1 MVTSP
6 ASCFLSSSS
15 SSSAPFI
22 IQSRILNT
30 PPPSSSTPI
39 TTNTQKNQNL
49 QHPTLVLLKSTNKDD
64 EIAELEAKLK
74 QLKEEK
80 EQQQQISNEVVSTA
94 VAETTTEMNGDRSVA
109 SNMKNQVPLDEMLS
123 ESWKEDEVENSGGF
137 GIVGSLVTL
146 VALVIGFVILGQVP
160 VGQEGLDKYSTAKPS
175 TTIDLGDKNP
185 ASKGLDIN

>member
-22 IQSRILNT
+22 IQSRILNI
-30 PPPSSSTPI
+30 PPPSTPI
-39 TTNTQKNQNL
+39 TANTQKNQKL
-49 QHPTLVLLKSTNKDD
+49 LEHPILVLLKSTNKDD

-74 QLKEEK
+74 QLKGEK
-80 EQQQQISNEVVSTA
+80 EEQQQISNEVVSTA
-94 VAETTTEMNGDRSVA
+94 VAEPTTEMNGDRSIA
-109 SNMKNQVPLDEMLS
+109 SNMKNQVALDEMLS

-146 VALVIGFVILGQVP
+146 VALLIGFVILGQVP
-160 VGQEGLDKYSTAKPS
+160 VGQEGLDKYSTPKPS